1 MTAARRLERL
11 ARHVQPAPAL
21 AAEAELSAAAP
32 DRLRLGRSEFDF
44 PSRELDYMRP
54 SNELLERAR
63 RGGAD
68 GEAAATAL
76 RERLGE

>member
-1 MTAARRLERL
+1 MAAARRLERL
-11 ARHVQPAPAL
+11 ARHVRPAA
-21 AAEAELSAAAP
+21 AELSAAAP

>member
-11 ARHVQPAPAL
+11 TQHVRPA
-21 AAEAELSAAAP
+21 AELSAAAP
-32 DRLRLGRSEFDF
+32 DRLRVGRSEFDF